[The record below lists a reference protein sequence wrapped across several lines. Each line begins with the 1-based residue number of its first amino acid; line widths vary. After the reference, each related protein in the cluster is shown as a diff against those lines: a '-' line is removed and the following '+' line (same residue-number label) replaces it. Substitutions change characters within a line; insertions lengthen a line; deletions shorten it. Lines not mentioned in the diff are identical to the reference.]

1 MENPWK
7 KIALSDYENHMG
19 LDSVSQLQAMNVMTK
34 DQLSRHPAK
43 TVMLLGIAGGNGLE
57 HIDTRKVQTLYGV
70 DVNQKYLTACAERY
84 PELKNTLL
92 CIQADLTA
100 PVLELPPAELVIAN
114 LLVEYIGYKC
124 FQNILSVVRPAYVSC
139 IIQVNTGLEFVSDS
153 PYAHVFDGL
162 ASVHHP
168 IEESA
173 LAAVLLES
181 GFHLAGRL
189 EKRLPNAKKLVCLD
203 FKGGWLP

>member
-70 DVNQKYLTACAERY
+70 DVNQKYLTAWRPYTTQWRSPRWQPSCWKAVFT
-84 PELKNTLL
+84 LQDGWKN
-92 CIQADLTA
+92 
-100 PVLELPPAELVIAN
+100 
-114 LLVEYIGYKC
+114 G
-124 FQNILSVVRPAYVSC
+124 FQMRKNWFAWISKAAGSHE
-139 IIQVNTGLEFVSDS
+139 G
-153 PYAHVFDGL
+153 
-162 ASVHHP
+162 ASVFFCQ
-168 IEESA
+168 EQESQTFPPKFVNGSTLHRVA
-173 LAAVLLES
+173 RLLNYTLRICV
-181 GFHLAGRL
+181 FL
-189 EKRLPNAKKLVCLD
+189 C
-203 FKGGWLP
+203 